1 MRFDNRHLA
10 ALGTVAAVAI
20 LALAGCH
27 SGTPGSA
34 SGDSAAAPA
43 RTDTTPA
50 TPAPTASATVRS
62 DSVMLRTDKTQ
73 YKAGEK
79 LTLTFENRSAASY
92 AFNPCTRSLEREESG
107 AWKPL
112 PDEGR
117 MCTME
122 AWILDPRGTRTG
134 TTELPATIAAGRYRV
149 VVRMTV
155 EGTGSTPASAI
166 TAVSD
171 PIAVS

>member
-10 ALGTVAAVAI
+10 ALGTVAA
-20 LALAGCH
+20 LALAGCR

-34 SGDSAAAPA
+34 SGDSAAPA
-43 RTDTTPA
+43 RTDTTPTA
-50 TPAPTASATVRS
+50 PAPAASATVRS
-62 DSVMLRTDKTQ
+62 DSVVLRTDKTQ
-73 YKAGEK
+73 YKAGDK

-134 TTELPATIAAGRYRV
+134 TTELPPTIAAGRYRV

-171 PIAVS
+171 PITIS

>member
-10 ALGTVAAVAI
+10 ALAAAAAFVG
-20 LALAGCH
+20 LAGCR
-27 SGTPGSA
+27 SGAPGSA
-34 SGDSAAAPA
+34 SSDSPA
-43 RTDTTPA
+43 
-50 TPAPTASATVRS
+50 ASATARS
-62 DSVMLRTDKTQ
+62 DSVLLRTDRTQ

-79 LTLTFENRSAASY
+79 VTLTFENRSTASY
-92 AFNPCTRSLEREESG
+92 AFNPCTRSLEREDGET
-107 AWKPL
+107 WKPL

-122 AWILDPRGTRTG
+122 AWILAPRGTRTG
-134 TTELPATIAAGRYRV
+134 ATELPATIAAGRYRV

-166 TAVSD
+166 TAMSD
-171 PIAVS
+171 PITVS